1 MKTRVLSMFLA
12 LVMALG
18 LCVPALAA
26 DEFQAE
32 EPIAP
37 MEEEVP
43 AAPVEAEEEA
53 PAEGP
58 VAVAAEPVVM
68 DETQPAATVLASGNC
83 GRYGSSVNWT
93 LTSDGTLTI
102 FGKGAID
109 DYIIPD
115 GWYYTPWEEY
125 CSNRFWDQHQNL
137 DDDELIDYTDYMTII
152 TKIVVQEGVTRIGT
166 GALINCVS
174 VKSVS
179 LPNSLTEIGDSAFS
193 HCGMTSISLPGGL
206 KKIGA
211 AAFNGCEKLTSIT
224 IPSGVTG
231 IGEGAFEGCTS
242 LTSINVESGSKNYV
256 SIDGVLF
263 SADKKALITYPDGKK
278 GSYTIP
284 NGVATIRD
292 SAFGDCDKLTGI
304 TIPNSV
310 TSIEKWAFWGCSSL
324 TSVTIPASVTSI
336 GDDAFVA
343 CISLTSIN
351 VESGSRSYASID
363 GVLFSADKKTLVTY
377 PAGKEGN
384 YTIPNGVAAI
394 GESAFQDCDKLTGI
408 TIPNSVTSIGEYAFS
423 ESDLTSV
430 TIPVSVTSIGN
441 FAFAFCTSLSDVYY
455 DGTQKQW
462 GRIKIGYNN
471 EALTS
476 ATIHYNSSGPAETAP
491 HKDGWAWENNAHC
504 FYRNGVKVRND
515 WVYTEGHYYWMK
527 ADGTMAWNEK
537 VTVNGKDYYLGE
549 SGRMQT
555 GWIKLPNGKDYYY
568 ADISGALKKAA
579 WQKWGNEKYWLMP
592 DGLMAR
598 NTLATATYGSGSRI
612 FSFSDSGKVEK
623 GWISIGNGDFRYGD
637 PNAGGA
643 LARNQWVKWGGKWYW
658 LKDNCMMAR
667 NEKLLISGS
676 YYYFYDNGIMG
687 TGWIHIGNGDYY
699 YASSSGNLR
708 SNYLFTYSGKQCYIK
723 SNYLMARNETLTIN
737 GVSYTFDNSGYA
749 VKRAQGNRP
758 LDENNLK
765 NVNRIPQEPGSC
777 WATSVAMAAN
787 LIVGSNRYGT
797 HDFTT
802 SKTSNTLRNLNN
814 DSTIYTGID
823 GKQYKA
829 YKSDSKGVSR
839 SQLQTAIE
847 NALNAGLPISVS
859 VHSPKGYTSGTHY
872 VTVVGWTDSSHT
884 DYYVVNPGYPDKVSV
899 DTIWNSRYAMR
910 GVSHWGKLE
919 LGNDDG
925 TYYFV
930 SFQEQ

>member
-1 MKTRVLSMFLA
+1 MLLA

-37 MEEEVP
+37 MEEVP
-43 AAPVEAEEEA
+43 AAPVEAEEEE
-53 PAEGP
+53 PAEEP

-83 GRYGSSVNWT
+83 GRVDWTHDGSSVKWT

-125 CSNRFWDQHQNL
+125 CSDRFWDQHQNL
-137 DDDELIDYTDYMTII
+137 DDDEPIDYTDYMTII

-166 GALINCVS
+166 GALIDCVS

-193 HCGMTSISLPGGL
+193 DCGMTSISLPGGL

-211 AAFNGCEKLTSIT
+211 AAFSGCEKLTSIT
-224 IPSGVTG
+224 IPSSVSK
-231 IGEGAFEGCTS
+231 IGDQTFWGCENLRS
-242 LTSINVESGSKNYV
+242 
-256 SIDGVLF
+256 
-263 SADKKALITYPDGKK
+263 
-278 GSYTIP
+278 
-284 NGVATIRD
+284 
-292 SAFGDCDKLTGI
+292 I
-304 TIPNSV
+304 TIP
-310 TSIEKWAFWGCSSL
+310 
-324 TSVTIPASVTSI
+324 
-336 GDDAFVA
+336 
-343 CISLTSIN
+343 
-351 VESGSRSYASID
+351 SGMSTV
-363 GVLFSADKKTLVTY
+363 GW
-377 PAGKEGN
+377 N
-384 YTIPNGVAAI
+384 
-394 GESAFQDCDKLTGI
+394 
-408 TIPNSVTSIGEYAFS
+408 AFS
-423 ESDLTSV
+423 DCSRLT
-430 TIPVSVTSIGN
+430 
-441 FAFAFCTSLSDVYY
+441 DVYY
-455 DGTQKQW
+455 GGTSEQW
-462 GRIKIGYNN
+462 RRMNVDSEGNGKLLN
-471 EALTS
+471 

-515 WVYTEGHYYWMK
+515 WVFTEGHYYWMK

-568 ADISGALKKAA
+568 ADSSGALKKVA

-612 FSFSDSGKVEK
+612 FSFSDNGKVEK
-623 GWISIGNGDFRYGD
+623 NWIPIGNGNYRYGD

-643 LARNQWVKWGGKWYW
+643 LARNQWVYWSRQWYW
-658 LKDNCMMAR
+658 IKDNYAMAR
-667 NEKLLISGS
+667 NEKLLINGS
-676 YYYFYDNGIMG
+676 YYYFYDNGVMG

-699 YASSSGNLR
+699 YASSSGSLR

-749 VKRAQGNRP
+749 VKRTQGNRP
-758 LDENNLK
+758 LDNL
-765 NVNRIPQEPGSC
+765 GSVHYILQGDNQC
-777 WATSVAMAAN
+777 FATAVTMAAN
-787 LIVGSNRYGT
+787 IIVGTDKYRVDEFKKKGSDALQLPTSYTYKGT
-797 HDFTT
+797 DG
-802 SKTSNTLRNLNN
+802 NT
-814 DSTIYTGID
+814 
-823 GKQYKA
+823 YKA
-829 YKSDSKGVSR
+829 VQDSGSVDKQKR
-839 SQLQTAIE
+839 AIAD
-847 NALNAGLPISVS
+847 ALNAGLPIV
-859 VHSPKGYTSGTHY
+859 VTVKGNIGTHY
-872 VTVVGWTDSSHT
+872 LLIVGSAYNPAIGAT
-884 DYYVVNPGYPDKVSV
+884 DYYVVDPGYV
-899 DTIWNSRYAMR
+899 N
-910 GVSHWGKLE
+910 GKFPTQGRE
-919 LGNDDG
+919 A
-925 TYYFV
+925 TYYNGTSLGTAKTFMDSIRISSTSSFRYTLQTGSYVYFV
-930 SFQEQ
+930 KQ